1 MWCITICIFILGD
14 DGFPGLPGPPGDDAP
29 FGECL
34 FLLLSNIHK
43 TYTACIRIMETK
55 TCFLSHIKICVG

>member
-1 MWCITICIFILGD
+1 MWCINISIFISGD

-43 TYTACIRIMETK
+43 TYTACIRIIKRNEDV
-55 TCFLSHIKICVG
+55 FLIP